1 MNTLIALV
9 VLFLIGT
16 TFFSIIA
23 TIYRFFI
30 ASIGSNSSP
39 SKSNQRQT
47 YQREELTNKDSIS
60 LKDAFLTN
68 NATRQKYASN
78 ANGTSQ
84 KRNQQ
89 AHAKQLSSR
98 MQQDAARRR
107 AENLQQNTKRKP
119 EPVRSST
126 APKSTLFNE
135 NDVNKSKSQTLFD
148 RDDLTSL
155 TPIDKV
161 TSTRKSSYQTEV
173 KAKKIHLQNDNDYVK
188 GIIYKEIL
196 DKPVSLR
203 NNK

>member
-30 ASIGSNSSP
+30 TSIVGNSSP
-39 SKSNQRQT
+39 SQNNQRQT
-47 YQREELTNKDSIS
+47 YQREELEKNESVS

-68 NATRQKYASN
+68 NTTRQKYASN
-78 ANGTSQ
+78 AKDSSQ

-98 MQQDAARRR
+98 MQQDADHKRGG
-107 AENLQQNTKRKP
+107 NLQQNTKRKS

-126 APKSTLFNE
+126 APNSTLFNAH
-135 NDVNKSKSQTLFD
+135 DVNKSKSQTLFD

-173 KAKKIHLQNDNDYVK
+173 KAKNLHFQNDYVK
-188 GIIYKEIL
+188 GIIYKEML

>member
-30 ASIGSNSSP
+30 GSIGSNSSP
-39 SKSNQRQT
+39 SRSSQRQT
-47 YQREELTNKDSIS
+47 YQREDLTNKDSIS

-78 ANGTSQ
+78 AANGSSQ

-161 TSTRKSSYQTEV
+161 TSTKKSSYQTEV
-173 KAKKIHLQNDNDYVK
+173 KAKKIHLKNDYVK

>member
-9 VLFLIGT
+9 ILFLIGT

-30 ASIGSNSSP
+30 SSIGSNSSP
-39 SKSNQRQT
+39 SKSSQRQT
-47 YQREELTNKDSIS
+47 YQREALTNKDSVS
-60 LKDAFLTN
+60 LRDAFLTT
-68 NATRQKYASN
+68 NATRQKYASSAN
-78 ANGTSQ
+78 ASSQ
-84 KRNQQ
+84 KRNQH
-89 AHAKQLSSR
+89 AHTKQLSSR

-107 AENLQQNTKRKP
+107 AETLQQNTKRNS

-126 APKSTLFNE
+126 APKSTLFNK
-135 NDVNKSKSQTLFD
+135 NDVKKSKSQTLFD
-148 RDDLTSL
+148 KDDLTSL

-161 TSTRKSSYQTEV
+161 TSTRKPNYQTEV
-173 KAKKIHLQNDNDYVK
+173 KAKKVHFKNDYVK

>member
-30 ASIGSNSSP
+30 TSIGGNSSP
-39 SKSNQRQT
+39 SQSSQRQT
-47 YQREELTNKDSIS
+47 YQREDLKKNDSLS

-78 ANGTSQ
+78 ANESSQ

-89 AHAKQLSSR
+89 AHSKQLSSR
-98 MQQDAARRR
+98 MQQDATRRR
-107 AENLQQNTKRKP
+107 AENLQQNPKRNS
-119 EPVRSST
+119 ESLHSST

-135 NDVNKSKSQTLFD
+135 NDIKKSKSQTLFD
-148 RDDLTSL
+148 KDDLTSL

-161 TSTRKSSYQTEV
+161 TSTRNSSYQTEV
-173 KAKKIHLQNDNDYVK
+173 KAKNLHFQNDYVK

>member
-1 MNTLIALV
+1 MNTLIGLI
-9 VLFLIGT
+9 VLFFIGT
-16 TFFSIIA
+16 TLFSILA

-30 ASIGSNSSP
+30 AFVDGNSNSS
-39 SKSNQRQT
+39 KTNQRQI
-47 YQREELTNKDSIS
+47 YQKEELTKKDSVS

-68 NATRQKYASN
+68 NTTRQKYASN
-78 ANGTSQ
+78 AKDSSQ

-119 EPVRSST
+119 ESVRSST
-126 APKSTLFNE
+126 AAKSTLFNE
-135 NDVNKSKSQTLFD
+135 NDVKKSKSQTLFD
-148 RDDLTSL
+148 KDDLTSL

-161 TSTRKSSYQTEV
+161 TSTKKSSYQTEV
-173 KAKKIHLQNDNDYVK
+173 RTKKRHFQNDYVK

-203 NNK
+203 NTK

>member
-30 ASIGSNSSP
+30 SSIGGSSSP
-39 SKSNQRQT
+39 SKSSQRQT
-47 YQREELTNKDSIS
+47 YQREDLTNKDSVS

-68 NATRQKYASN
+68 NTTRQKFASN
-78 ANGTSQ
+78 ANGSSQ

-89 AHAKQLSSR
+89 AQAKQLSSR

-107 AENLQQNTKRKP
+107 AETLQQNTKRKP

-135 NDVNKSKSQTLFD
+135 NDVKKNKSQTLFD

-161 TSTRKSSYQTEV
+161 TSTRKSSYQTEI
-173 KAKKIHLQNDNDYVK
+173 KANKRHLQNDYVK